1 LLVPESILLF
11 TSGKALDCDI
21 IDKALQRYNNIIHEI
36 SKGSVL
42 SEVEEQH
49 KILWKVNVDIKSLD
63 CESTT
68 YPKLGDDESYTIAV
82 PERDSENALIKANTI
97 WGAIRGLETFSQL
110 IYRNGN
116 KTYINVTQIEDWPRF
131 QYRGLLLDTA
141 RHFVPINILLLNLV
155 STPKSLSY
163 IFTII

>member
-1 LLVPESILLF
+1 MLF
-11 TSGKALDCDI
+11 ASGKALDCDI
-21 IDKALQRYNNIIHEI
+21 IHKALQRYKNVIHEL

-42 SEVEEQH
+42 SAVEVQH

-63 CESTT
+63 CESKT
-68 YPKLGDDESYTIAV
+68 YPKLGDDESYSIAV
-82 PERDSENALIKANTI
+82 PERDSQNALIKANTI

-110 IYRNGN
+110 IYRDSN

-155 STPKSLSY
+155 STAKALSHIY
-163 IFTII
+163 SK